1 MNSKGQFVGY
11 IRVSTLEQNPE
22 RQIESLKQYSL
33 DEIFTDYASGKDTL
47 RPQLQA
53 ALKYLRNGDSLF
65 VVSMDRLARNLDDLR
80 KIVKELT
87 TRGVTL
93 TFIKENLT
101 FGETNSPMSNL
112 LLSVMGAFAEF
123 ERSLIRERQREGI
136 QIAKAKG
143 LYRGRKQ
150 ALDNQQIE
158 ILLQTDKANNQR
170 NRSALAKEF
179 GITKPTLYK
188 YLSEYSGKTSTQTID
203 TAY

>member
-1 MNSKGQFVGY
+1 MNSKGQLVGY

-22 RQIESLKQYSL
+22 RQIELLKQYSL
-33 DEIFTDYASGKDTL
+33 DEIFTDYASGKDTS

-53 ALKYLRNGDSLF
+53 TLKYLRNGDSLL

-123 ERSLIRERQREGI
+123 ERSLIKERQREGI

>member
-1 MNSKGQFVGY
+1 MNNKGQLIGY
-11 IRVSTLEQNPE
+11 IRVSTSEQNPD
-22 RQIESLKQYSL
+22 RQVELLKQYSL
-33 DEIFTDYASGKDTL
+33 DEIFTDYASGKDTS

-80 KIVKELT
+80 KMVKELT
-87 TRGVTL
+87 SRGVTL

-143 LYRGRKQ
+143 LYKGRKQ
-150 ALDNQQIE
+150 ALDNHQIE
-158 ILLQTDKANNQR
+158 VLLQIDKENNQR
-170 NRSALAKEF
+170 NRSVLAKEF

-188 YLSEYSGKTSTQTID
+188 YIYKYSCVKS
-203 TAY
+203 

>member
-1 MNSKGQFVGY
+1 MNSKGQLIGY
-11 IRVSTLEQNPE
+11 IRVSTSEQNPD
-22 RQIESLKQYSL
+22 RQIELLKQYSL
-33 DEIFTDYASGKDTL
+33 DEIFTDYASGKDTS

-80 KIVKELT
+80 KMVKELT
-87 TRGVTL
+87 SRGVTL
-93 TFIKENLT
+93 IFIKENLT

-143 LYRGRKQ
+143 LYKGRKQ

-158 ILLQTDKANNQR
+158 VLLQIDKENNQR

-188 YLSEYSGKTSTQTID
+188 YIYKYSCAKS
-203 TAY
+203 